1 MKYRLLACLSLLLTG
16 VLSAQNFN
24 DALRYSFVS
33 PQGSARFAGT
43 GGSLT
48 PMGVDVTTL
57 HTNPAGI
64 GWNRFNL
71 VQITPGFGLTNT
83 DAQLE
88 GDVFGNS
95 LSESAASFNIAG
107 AGAVF
112 AGTTRSVNFSTLNF
126 GISVA
131 RMVDFN
137 QQVRFGGATEGSLIE
152 KFAVDASAAG
162 QSGVNLYAEALALPF
177 LIREDGAYYSDFYDF
192 DANNGQGGQRGGEI
206 RREGLYD
213 RRGGVTEVAL
223 GFGGSYREKLLWG
236 LSIGIPFFRYEE
248 ATTYDEVDDQDFI
261 PVFEDLNFNTNQT
274 ASGTGFNVKAGII
287 YLPTDELRIS
297 AGIHTPTF
305 YSIDYNYSSSFSYFY
320 TELDTARG
328 GTELSPL
335 NALTFNLRTP
345 FKFNLGLGYLIGS
358 KGFISVD
365 ADYTDYT
372 SNNISFDD
380 FATEAEVANADI
392 DAFLGSSIGVRVGG
406 EANFKPFQVRAGVG
420 YRQVPYSEF
429 FRDEDESLLT
439 YSAGVGYSV
448 GKFYVDLTGQY
459 EGYSAFQDIYRTNVE
474 GFSDFSQTALTDRS
488 RISVLLTVGFRGWN
502 AGF

>member
-88 GDVFGNS
+88 GDAFGNS

-131 RMVDFN
+131 RMADFN
-137 QQVRFGGATEGSLIE
+137 QQVRFEGATEGSLIE
-152 KFAVDASAAG
+152 SFAVQASSNRAGGFTPDAYG
-162 QSGVNLYAEALALPF
+162 EGLARRYLKDTLGSF
-177 LIREDGAYYSDFYDF
+177 FSSFYDF
-192 DANNGQGGQRGGEI
+192 DANNGDGAQRGGEVS
-206 RREGLYD
+206 RSGLYD
-213 RRGGVTEVAL
+213 RRGGITEVAL

-248 ATTYDEVDDQDFI
+248 VTTYEEVDDQDFI
-261 PVFEDLNFNTNQT
+261 PNFEDLDYNTNLT
-274 ASGTGFNVKAGII
+274 ASGTGFNLKFGLI
-287 YLPTDELRIS
+287 YLPTDQLRLS
-297 AGIHTPTF
+297 VGLHTPTF
-305 YSIDYNYSSSFSYFY
+305 YSIDENFSTSLGYFY
-320 TELDTARG
+320 SEDGAALGGDT
-328 GTELSPL
+328 LSPL
-335 NALTFNLRTP
+335 AAYTYNLRTP
-345 FKFNLGLGYLIGS
+345 LRFTLGAGYLIGS
-358 KGFISVD
+358 KGFISID
-365 ADYTDYT
+365 ADYSSYATN
-372 SNNISFDD
+372 SISFDD
-380 FATEAEVANADI
+380 FAEVAEDINSDI
-392 DAFLGSSIGVRVGG
+392 DAFLGNSIGVRIGG
-406 EANFKPFQVRAGVG
+406 EANFKPFQLRLGVG
-420 YRQVPYSEF
+420 YRQVPFTEF
-429 FRDEDESLLT
+429 FRDENEALLT
-439 YSAGVGYSV
+439 YNAGVGYSI
-448 GKFYVDLTGQY
+448 GKFYFDLAGQY
-459 EGYSAFQDIYRTNVE
+459 EGYSAFQDIYRT
-474 GFSDFSQTALTDRS
+474 GDFSQTVLTDRS
-488 RISVLLTVGFRGWN
+488 RVSVLLTVGFRGWN